1 MSPRRLRALFRRA
14 AETSERHLTLGQLSY
29 GAPAIRAYEGDTARV
44 HVDSYVSIA
53 EDVVFVVGGNH
64 RLDWVSMFP
73 FRARLRLP
81 GAFEDGHPATKGDIM
96 VGHDVWIGRGATILS
111 GVKVGNGAVVAAAS
125 VVTNDVRP
133 YAVVAGN
140 PAREVK
146 RRFTDDQV
154 EALQRIAWWDW
165 PLEQVLERVSELN
178 GGGVEAFIARY
189 SSAPAGGEG

>member
-1 MSPRRLRALFRRA
+1 
-14 AETSERHLTLGQLSY
+14 
-29 GAPAIRAYEGDTARV
+29 
-44 HVDSYVSIA
+44 
-53 EDVVFVVGGNH
+53 
-64 RLDWVSMFP
+64 
-73 FRARLRLP
+73 
-81 GAFEDGHPATKGDIM
+81 
-96 VGHDVWIGRGATILS
+96 LS

-133 YAVVAGN
+133 YAMVAGN